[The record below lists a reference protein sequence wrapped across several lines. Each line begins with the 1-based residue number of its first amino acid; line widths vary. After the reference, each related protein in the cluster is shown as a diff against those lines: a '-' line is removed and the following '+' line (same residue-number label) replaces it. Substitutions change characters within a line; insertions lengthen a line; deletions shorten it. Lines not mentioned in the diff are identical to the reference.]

1 MNKQACRKLAASA
14 LALMLFGCGDGSNGL
29 DGKAGSAG
37 AAGATGA
44 AGIAGANGT
53 PGQPGATGSTGAT
66 GASGQPGPPGSSTAA
81 PVADADS
88 ALKPLPELALTKY
101 INPFLGTKQQPGG
114 THPGNTA
121 PAATLPFGMVSFGPD
136 TDITHEYYSSGSG
149 YNYDSNMINYFSMT
163 RISGPGCR
171 SGGTLPIM
179 PTMLTSQLTSGS
191 NLVMRKS
198 SNTFDHKDESAAPG
212 YYKVKTKDGIVTE
225 LTATARSGFAR
236 FTYPD
241 KTKAILVVD
250 ATQNNSQTGVS
261 AQIWQDPANASGFY
275 GKTSNKFNC
284 GGSYDVYFY
293 IQSDSAYATAP
304 RFINNTGTLILNFDL
319 SQSAASSAAV
329 KIGLS
334 YVSPANALR
343 NLKKENPGFDF
354 DKTRRRADATWNTRL
369 NTIQVAASGNS
380 NDALTQFYTA
390 FYHAMS
396 GPTLFSD
403 VDGSYIGLDKQR
415 HQTDTYKDKNGALV
429 RRNHYTTFSIWDTY
443 RSLGA
448 MHAWL
453 FRDEAADMAQ
463 SLVSDAMQ
471 CGAFPHWADANV
483 DDVPME
489 GDHAPMLLASLQAFG
504 ATRFDSSTA
513 LTYMKRA
520 AFGPSADWPQWPAC
534 NGNPAFG
541 RNIAGTAQGNM
552 PDYLKLGYVAEG
564 SDASGIHT
572 GSLTIEGANRDFA
585 IGSFINN
592 LAAGDAGADDKKSAA
607 ALLARGENWKNLFN
621 PDSKVMAVKDL
632 SGNWATPSQDDGY
645 HEGTAAQYLWA
656 IPHDLGKIVTA
667 LGGNAAAV
675 QRLDTLFSISAK
687 AGTPSGL
694 TLDSSRL
701 NGGENSNDF
710 YMGNEP
716 GFASPWAYN
725 WTGTPSRAQFV
736 LPQIMAATFSNKPEG
751 LPGNDD
757 VGATSG
763 WYVWASLGLY
773 PMIPGVPGLT
783 MATPQFSSVTL
794 QLADG
799 KRLLITRD
807 ANGAFVK
814 TLKVNGKDW
823 NSTWLPLSKVQA
835 GGTLDF
841 RVSDKPT
848 SWGQAS
854 PPPSGAAGNF
864 SQSP

>member
-1 MNKQACRKLAASA
+1 
-14 LALMLFGCGDGSNGL
+14 MLFGCGDGSNGL
-29 DGKAGSAG
+29 DGATGSAGANGATGAAGVAGINDVPGQPG
-37 AAGATGA
+37 AAGATG
-44 AGIAGANGT
+44 T
-53 PGQPGATGSTGAT
+53 TGAT
-66 GASGQPGPPGSSTAA
+66 GPAGPPGPPGTSTIP
-81 PVADADS
+81 PVAEVDTS
-88 ALKPLPELALTKY
+88 QTKPLPELALTKY

-114 THPGNTA
+114 THPGNTS

-136 TDITHEYYSSGSG
+136 TDIDHEYYSSGSG

-179 PTMLTSQLTSGS
+179 PTMLTSQLTSNS
-191 NLVMRKS
+191 NLVMRQS

-212 YYKVKTKDGIVTE
+212 YYKVKTKDGIITE
-225 LTATARSGFAR
+225 LTATARSGYAR

-241 KTKAILVVD
+241 KTKAILVID
-250 ATQNNSQTGVS
+250 ATQNNSMTGVN
-261 AQIWQDPANASGFY
+261 AQIWQDPADASGFY
-275 GKTSNKFNC
+275 GKTTNKFNC

-293 IQSDSAYATAP
+293 IQSGSAYAKAP

-319 SQSAASSAAV
+319 SKSAGSSAAV
-329 KIGLS
+329 KVGLS

-343 NLKKENPGFDF
+343 NLKKENAGFDF
-354 DKTRRRADATWNTRL
+354 DKTKSKADAAWNTRL
-369 NTIQVAASGNS
+369 NTIQVDATGAT
-380 NDALTQFYTA
+380 NDSLTQFYTA

-463 SLVSDAMQ
+463 SLVNDAVQ

-504 ATRFDSSTA
+504 ATRFDSATA
-513 LTYMKRA
+513 LTYMRRA
-520 AFGPSADWPQWPAC
+520 AFGPTPDWPQWPAC

-541 RNIAGTAQGNM
+541 RNVAGTAQGNM

-572 GSLTIEGANRDFA
+572 GSITIEGANRDFA
-585 IGSFINN
+585 IGRFINN
-592 LAAGDAGADDKKSAA
+592 LNQSSVSDDDKKNATT
-607 ALLARGENWKNLFN
+607 LLLRGENWKNIFN
-621 PDSKVMAVKDL
+621 PTTKVMAVKDVA
-632 SGNWATPSQDDGY
+632 GNWASPSQDDGY

-656 IPHDLGKIVTA
+656 IPHDLSKIVTA

-687 AGTPSGL
+687 PSAPSGL
-694 TLDSSRL
+694 TIDSSRL

-725 WTGTPSRAQFV
+725 WSGTPSRAQFV

-763 WYVWASLGLY
+763 WYVWAALGLY

-794 QLADG
+794 QLADR
-799 KRLLITRD
+799 KRLVIKRD
-807 ANGAFVK
+807 HNAAFVK
-814 TLKVNGKDW
+814 ALKVNGKDW
-823 NSTWLPLSKVQA
+823 ASTWLPLSTVQA

-841 RVSDKPT
+841 SVADKPT
-848 SWGQAS
+848 SWGQTS
-854 PPPSGAAGNF
+854 TPPSGANGNF
-864 SQSP
+864 SQTP

>member
-1 MNKQACRKLAASA
+1 MNKQSCRKFAVGA
-14 LALMLFGCGDGSNGL
+14 LAVVLFGCGDGSNGL
-29 DGKAGSAG
+29 DGVAGG
-37 AAGATGA
+37 AGATGA
-44 AGIAGANGT
+44 NSAAGIAGTNGT
-53 PGQPGATGSTGAT
+53 PGQPGATGAT
-66 GASGQPGPPGSSTAA
+66 GAPGQPGAPATSTTP
-81 PVADADS
+81 PVADDAS
-88 ALKPLPELALTKY
+88 QLKPLPELALTKY
-101 INPFLGTKQQPGG
+101 VNPFLGTKQQPGG
-114 THPGNTA
+114 THPGNTS

-136 TDITHEYYSSGSG
+136 TDIDHEYYSSGSG

-179 PTMLTSQLTSGS
+179 PTMLTSQLTSNS
-191 NLVMRKS
+191 NLVMRQT
-198 SNTFDHKDESAAPG
+198 SNTFDHKDETAAPG

-241 KTKAILVVD
+241 KTKAILVID
-250 ATQNNSQTGVS
+250 ATQNNSMTGVS
-261 AQIWQDPANASGFY
+261 AQIWQDPADASGFY
-275 GKTSNKFNC
+275 GKTTNKFNC
-284 GGSYDVYFY
+284 GGTYDVYFY
-293 IQSDSAYATAP
+293 IQVGSAYAKAP

-319 SQSAASSAAV
+319 SQSTTSSAAV
-329 KIGLS
+329 KVGLS

-343 NLKKENPGFDF
+343 NLKKENSGFDF
-354 DKTRRRADATWNTRL
+354 DKTRDKAGATWNTRL
-369 NTIQVAASGNS
+369 NTIQVDAAGAS
-380 NDALTQFYTA
+380 NDSLTQFYTA

-403 VDGSYIGLDKQR
+403 VDGSYIGMDKQR
-415 HQTDTYKDKNGALV
+415 HQTDTYKDKNGVLV

-463 SLVSDAMQ
+463 SLVNDAVQ

-504 ATRFDSSTA
+504 ATRFDSATA

-520 AFGPSADWPQWPAC
+520 AFGPSPDRPEWPAC

-541 RNIAGTAQGNM
+541 RNVAGTAQGNM

-585 IGSFINN
+585 IGRFISN
-592 LAAGDAGADDKKSAA
+592 LNPGEASADDKKNAT
-607 ALLARGENWKNLFN
+607 ALLLRGENWKNIFN
-621 PDSKVMAVKDL
+621 PSTKVLAVKDL
-632 SGNWATPSQDDGY
+632 AGNWASPSQDDGY

-667 LGGNAAAV
+667 LGGNAAAI
-675 QRLDTLFSISAK
+675 QRLDTLFSVSAK
-687 AGTPSGL
+687 PGSPSGL
-694 TLDSSRL
+694 SVDSSRL
-701 NGGENSNDF
+701 NGGENSDDF

-725 WTGTPSRAQFV
+725 WTGTPSRAQFI
-736 LPQIMAATFSNKPEG
+736 LPQLMAATFSNKPEG

-799 KRLLITRD
+799 KRLLIKRD
-807 ANGAFVK
+807 KSATFVK
-814 TLKVNGKDW
+814 SLKVNGRDW
-823 NSTWLPLSKVQA
+823 GSTWLPLSTVQT

-841 RVSDKPT
+841 SVSDKPT

-854 PPPSGAAGNF
+854 VPPSGAAGNF
-864 SQSP
+864 SQTP